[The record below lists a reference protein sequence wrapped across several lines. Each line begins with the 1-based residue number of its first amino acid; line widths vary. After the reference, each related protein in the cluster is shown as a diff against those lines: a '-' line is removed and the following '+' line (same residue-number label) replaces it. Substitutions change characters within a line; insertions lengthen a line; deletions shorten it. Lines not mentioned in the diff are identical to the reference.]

1 MIDTN
6 AAVGWPEGESC
17 SQGVVNGRLPNTE
30 LQQRADMVRRESKAS
45 ATGGVGVEKE

>member
-6 AAVGWPEGESC
+6 AAVGWPE
-17 SQGVVNGRLPNTE
+17 GVVNGRLPNTE